1 MLSLHP
7 QFWNLLSPE
16 IVLVVFGVIFLLL
29 SAVRATEKFKETL
42 GWLAL
47 AGFGITLVL
56 VLQVLVGVGGTPVAA
71 LSSTDGPAL
80 VIDSFS
86 QLFKAVFLLGAIL
99 AVLVSFK
106 HLKLNRALTG
116 EYFTLLTFAVFG
128 MMVMASGAD
137 LLTLWVGLETMAL
150 SVYVLAAYLRRNAAS
165 VEGAVKYF
173 LLGAVSSGFYL
184 YGVSFIYGATGSV
197 HLDAVRGALE
207 SRLAHGGI
215 AALGFPFGLGLVL
228 LAVALLFKAALV
240 PFHWWTPD
248 AYEGAATPVTAF
260 MSVAPKAAA
269 FAMMLRI
276 LLVGLSPV
284 AEIWGV
290 LLAAVAAATM
300 IWGNV
305 AAMVQDN
312 VKRMLAYSSIA
323 HAGYIL
329 VGVVAAGAAPRSG
342 GVSAALFY
350 LVAYA
355 FMNFGAFGLILFLE
369 RDGSAGDRLDDFD
382 GLIHRRPV
390 MAILMIIFLLSLG
403 GIPPTAGFVGK
414 FLLFKAAV
422 DAGYF
427 GLAVVLA
434 LTSVIALYY
443 YYRIVLRMFLK
454 ETAPKESASAGWP
467 LGVALAATVVFT
479 LAVGLYA
486 QPVLDW
492 TAKAMLGGFR

>member
-16 IVLVVFGVIFLLL
+16 IVLVVFGVLFLLL
-29 SAVRATEKFKETL
+29 SAVKATEKFKETV

-47 AGFGITLVL
+47 AGFAITLVL
-56 VLQVLVGVGGTPVAA
+56 VLQVLVGVGGTPVTA

-106 HLKLNRALTG
+106 HLKVNRAFTG

-128 MMVMASGAD
+128 MMVMASGTD

-150 SVYVLAAYLRRNAAS
+150 SVYVLAAYLRRNPAS

-197 HLDAVRGALE
+197 HLDAVRAALE
-207 SRLAHGGI
+207 ARIAHGGL
-215 AALGFPFGLGLVL
+215 AALGFPFGAGLVL
-228 LAVALLFKAALV
+228 LVVSLLFKAALV

-329 VGVVAAGAAPRSG
+329 VGVVAAGASSKSG

-355 FMNFGAFGLILFLE
+355 FMNFGAFGLILYLE
-369 RDGSAGDRLDDFD
+369 RDGSAGDKLDDFN
-382 GLIHRRPV
+382 GLVHRRPAL
-390 MAILMIIFLLSLG
+390 AIFMIILLLSLG

-454 ETAPKESASAGWP
+454 EEAPKETSVAGWP
-467 LGVALAATVVFT
+467 LGVALAVTVAFT

-492 TAKAMLGGFR
+492 TAKAVLGGFR